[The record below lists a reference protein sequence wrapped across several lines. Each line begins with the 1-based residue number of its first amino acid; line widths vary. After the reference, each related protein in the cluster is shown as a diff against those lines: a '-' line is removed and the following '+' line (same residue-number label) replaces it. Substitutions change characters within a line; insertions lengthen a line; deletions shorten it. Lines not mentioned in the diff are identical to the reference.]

1 MTTYRT
7 VKTSYQ
13 QKEPLGQRIGGAM
26 SAFGGMLNNLS
37 KNAQQWDE
45 LKKKDELEAA
55 LKNQDKEFGD
65 LVGGIYQGNALG
77 DPGNVMSATDAKLPK
92 PALPPTPPEEEA
104 MFSIGGMSSP
114 ETSALQ
120 TSTPEQTPLTQPSA
134 QQPESMLPNVPSALG
149 GGQQEPQGA
158 DSAFKQMHEQRQM
171 SKGIEKLR
179 ETVPDEDLKKIM
191 AHTMKTAAIYRQYGN
206 HEMAAKYQLGV
217 LDMLQKQYGSDT
229 SILKSVLANQ
239 LGKYR
244 TDVGADTART
254 LETGRDRRLDKT
266 EAGRNSRFNRGEA
279 GKNARVKIATEGKG
293 LADLLKMQSN
303 LRGQQE
309 TARNK
314 LRDAQ
319 NQFSYYPDEP
329 SRKRDVDAAE
339 AEYQATESDLNQLN
353 SAIADRAGLE
363 QAGAT
368 QAPERRL
375 DTKSGKW
382 ALYDP
387 STKAFLRWE

>member
-45 LKKKDELEAA
+45 LKKKDELEKK
-55 LKNQDKEFGD
+55 LKEQDKEFGD

-120 TSTPEQTPLTQPSA
+120 TSTPEQTPLTQPIA
-134 QQPESMLPNVPSALG
+134 QQPESVLPNVPNALG

-217 LDMLQKQYGSDT
+217 LEMLQKQYGSDT
-229 SILKSVLANQ
+229 STLKAILANQ

-244 TDVGADTART
+244 TDVGAKSAADRLAVLRQRVRQLGQKDATDRELTHFTSRINAAESHLTRADADVMSSPELKASLEQELQD
-254 LETGRDRRLDKT
+254 LETQ
-266 EAGRNSRFNRGEA
+266 AN
-279 GKNARVKIATEGKG
+279 
-293 LADLLKMQSN
+293 DLL
-303 LRGQQE
+303 
-309 TARNK
+309 A
-314 LRDAQ
+314 
-319 NQFSYYPDEP
+319 
-329 SRKRDVDAAE
+329 
-339 AEYQATESDLNQLN
+339 
-353 SAIADRAGLE
+353 
-363 QAGAT
+363 
-368 QAPERRL
+368 ERRGRRG
-375 DTKSGKW
+375 SGPSSGSRPPKISGGPKPGDVNKG
-382 ALYDP
+382 YRFKGGDP
-387 STKAFLRWE
+387 ASPTSWEKM